1 MEFLYIS
8 FSVSAG
14 LEGCNPIFHWSVQAP
29 DGSSVT
35 KKRRSLR
42 HDLRH
47 LRKSEFSLS
56 ALQFQLIFQAD
67 MRVQYSWPL
76 NVQGLRMFIFQ
87 KVGNLHKIT
96 VSRPHMLFSISA
108 LPPYLQL
115 CIYECNQLWKLYSAV
130 VFTTEK
136 NSPISGPA

>member
-8 FSVSAG
+8 FGVSAG
-14 LEGCNPIFHWSVQAP
+14 LEGCYPIFHWSAQAP

-42 HDLRH
+42 HDFRL

-56 ALQFQLIFQAD
+56 APQFRLIFQAD
-67 MRVQYSWPL
+67 MRVQYSWAL
-76 NVQGLRMFIFQ
+76 NIQGLGIFTFK

-96 VSRPHMLFSISA
+96 VSRPHMLFPISA
-108 LPPYLQL
+108 VPPYLQF
-115 CIYECNQLWKLYSAV
+115 CIYECNQLRRLYSAV
-130 VFTTEK
+130 VFTIEK

>member
-1 MEFLYIS
+1 MDFLYIS

-14 LEGCNPIFHWSVQAP
+14 LEGCHPVFHWSVQAP
-29 DGSSVT
+29 DGSSIT
-35 KKRRSLR
+35 KKRRSLT
-42 HDLRH
+42 HDFRH

-56 ALQFQLIFQAD
+56 ALQFRLIFQAD
-67 MRVQYSWPL
+67 TRVQY
-76 NVQGLRMFIFQ
+76 VQGLRMFIFQ

-108 LPPYLQL
+108 LPPYLQF

-130 VFTTEK
+130 VFTIEK
-136 NSPISGPA
+136 KSPISGPA